1 MGACNENNAY
11 YQFKRRNVKMNAGDL
26 KPKIAPKFR
35 QSSGDT
41 SPTFEERLKKQTR
54 QYRMLDQEELED
66 LKEQMAK
73 EEIMKNEQIQKKLEQ
88 Q

>member
-1 MGACNENNAY
+1 
-11 YQFKRRNVKMNAGDL
+11 MNAGDL
-26 KPKIAPKFR
+26 KPKIPLKV
-35 QSSGDT
+35 QKSGEE

-73 EEIMKNEQIQKKLEQ
+73 EERMKNEQILKKLAQ